1 MNNWFENT
9 QSNENEVLTIDKL
22 NDAIGQL
29 PKQLLL
35 NGLTIYQ
42 NPYLMDNEEITIK
55 RTMKDRLFTLPW
67 NPFKKTKIETKKI
80 PSTKIF
86 GIKNQLTN
94 EDIYYCHP
102 LQYKEIITLLNN
114 ESCCI

>member
-55 RTMKDRLFTLPW
+55 RTMKDR
-67 NPFKKTKIETKKI
+67 
-80 PSTKIF
+80 STKI
-86 GIKNQLTN
+86 
-94 EDIYYCHP
+94 YCHP
-102 LQYKEIITLLNN
+102 LQYKKIITLLNN